1 MLQFGW
7 ESDIGVQRILFACS
21 HGLVMPLLHKASRT
35 TDQFFILKALVKA
48 DTLCKCILLSGLLFQ
63 VSAPVWGGT
72 RVFDAVQ
79 DVSRTLNSIGSEG
92 TVNDRTD
99 LLQVRSYEPGG
110 STVREHA
117 AYIQF
122 DLSSIPDLSPTG
134 HTLTLHVVN
143 GRTWTG
149 SQMEV
154 FGLAGQAGFTTQ
166 TWTEE
171 TVSFGGDS
179 DEFDATLV
187 DGVADSNRRYPDA
200 DFLGALPARGS
211 SDPSEI
217 TFSGAALDAFIA
229 ARFSD
234 NKLITLIIANAP
246 GANRE
251 VHLDSRESGNPNV
264 SQLMIKTPGL
274 EFSGSQL
281 TQSDVSNTGSSLLV
295 NIANLGETDWAVW
308 RNTTGA
314 PSQQRSG
321 GSSIGDLQEVGAP
334 GGPNAWEF
342 ASFSW
347 DLHGAPT
354 FNSPGYAA
362 GVSSHSSVATGE
374 GYEVDITLPHK
385 TGTITFWGVTRNAVN
400 VLSIEDLNGNLL
412 YTDFHASNVSQ
423 WDVTTFSL
431 NWTDATPG
439 QIVTLSW
446 LYDGVGASPRV
457 GLAGVAVDHPDPFF
471 SGIRATP
478 VALDA
483 AFLTAT
489 LNESD
494 TDTILYWGA
503 GADQGTD
510 ANAWENSQV
519 LGTGDD
525 SGSIYNVTLTNLLAG
540 GNYSYRL
547 YGAND
552 SSDGWTHAY
561 SFTQPVSSLPVVMED
576 SNDSVTLSNGLISAQ
591 FSKTTGRCERLT
603 HGDADLLAGGGRL
616 YLDSN
621 TDGSYFAFGGN
632 YSVVENTSDR
642 IHIQVAG
649 TMGEFDAD
657 LHYVMNSGES
667 GFHCYVIFRHGPD
680 KAATTMQ
687 QARMVLRC
695 DPDTFVH
702 AFSSTNK
709 TGQMIAPSVLNSSPT
724 IMDATYKLPANS
736 GYTNATGFTDD
747 GFPTYSKY
755 DWSDTMENHKVH
767 GLSSD
772 TRGLWMVS
780 GSEEYMNG
788 GPSHAELL
796 VHGSDSTP
804 LMIQTFHSAH
814 FLGSDSWIPLAAGE
828 AWSKIYGP
836 YFIFANTGS
845 SAREVWLK
853 AQQEADRAK
862 AAWPPTWMDESEFPL
877 ERGTVQGTLMVEN
890 NVVSNALIVLAQP
903 GRDWQLQGRDYQFWS
918 RTDASGNFS
927 IPKVRPGNYSLYAV
941 APGYSR
947 ECELPDVIVAA
958 STTHDIG
965 ILNWKPRR
973 GERQLWRVGTPDRS
987 THGFNYSDRMR
998 QYGLWWRYLEDYG
1011 TDDFVYTVGESAL
1024 SEWCY
1029 ALANIPLEGG
1039 VYHSPNWHIDF
1050 NLTSLPEGPAFLKLD
1065 IAGAKKNLNVSVNGA
1080 LVANL
1085 TLYTDSGLHRSAVLG
1100 SFYQHHTIE
1109 IDSDLLVVGAN
1120 RVSFGLNGK
1129 TWWSG
1134 SKPAYPDVGVLW
1146 DSIALE
1152 TGIQTEGRITL
1163 DSDRDSLDDAWE
1175 MAHFGDMGQSAA
1187 MDPDMDGVANLK
1199 EYSAGTH
1206 PNDMNSRFEV
1216 KRLDKEPGGGFTLRW
1231 DSVKE
1236 RTYKLL
1242 KSTSLNSGSW
1252 TLLSEG
1258 FRGTGG
1264 ELSFTDSVAASPSAT
1279 YYMIQ
1284 VAFP

>member
-1 MLQFGW
+1 M
-7 ESDIGVQRILFACS
+7 
-21 HGLVMPLLHKASRT
+21 
-35 TDQFFILKALVKA
+35 
-48 DTLCKCILLSGLLFQ
+48 
-63 VSAPVWGGT
+63 
-72 RVFDAVQ
+72 DAVQ
-79 DVSRTLNSIGSEG
+79 DVGRTIHSIGSEG
-92 TVNDRTD
+92 TVENRADF
-99 LLQVRSYEPGG
+99 LQVRSYEPGG

-117 AYIQF
+117 AYVQF
-122 DLSSIPDLSPTG
+122 ELSSIPDLSPTG

-171 TVSFGGDS
+171 TVSFGGGS

-200 DFLGALPARGS
+200 DFLGTLPARGS
-211 SDPSEI
+211 SDPTEI
-217 TFSGAALDAFIA
+217 TFSSAALDAFIA
-229 ARFSD
+229 ARYSD

-251 VHLDSRESGNPNV
+251 VYLDSRESGNPKV
-264 SQLMIKTPGL
+264 SQLRIKTPGV
-274 EFSGSQL
+274 EFTGNQV

-295 NIANLGETDWAVW
+295 NIANLGTADWAVW
-308 RNTTGA
+308 RNMTGA

-321 GSSIGDLQEVGAP
+321 ASFIGDLQEVGTP
-334 GGPNAWEF
+334 GGPNPWEF
-342 ASFSW
+342 VSFSW
-347 DLHGAPT
+347 ASLGAPT
-354 FNSPGYAA
+354 SSSPGYAA
-362 GVSSHSSVATGE
+362 GVSSHSSVSVGE
-374 GYEVDITLPHK
+374 GYQVDITLPHK

-400 VLSIEDLNGNLL
+400 VLSIKDVNGEALF
-412 YTDFHASNVSQ
+412 TASHQLDVSQ

-431 NWTDATPG
+431 NWTGATPG
-439 QIVTLSW
+439 QVVTLSW

-457 GLAGVAVDHPDPFF
+457 GLAGVAVDRPDPFF

-478 VALDA
+478 VALNA
-483 AFLTAT
+483 AFLTAK
-489 LNESD
+489 LIESD

-510 ANAWENSQV
+510 ANAWEYSQV
-519 LGTGDD
+519 LGTDDD

-540 GNYSYRL
+540 ANYSYRL

-552 SSDGWTHAY
+552 SFDGWTRAY
-561 SFTQPVSSLPVVMED
+561 SFTQPLSSSPVVLED
-576 SNDSVTLSNGLISAQ
+576 HDDSVTLSNGLISAQ
-591 FSKTTGRCERLT
+591 FSKTTGRCEKLT
-603 HGDADLLAGGGRL
+603 HGGANLLAQGVV

-621 TDGSYFAFGGN
+621 TGGSYFAFSGN
-632 YSVVENTSDR
+632 YSVIENTGDR

-657 LHYVMNSGES
+657 LHHVMNSGES
-667 GFHCYVIFRHGPD
+667 GFHCYVTFRHGPD
-680 KAATTMQ
+680 KAATAMQ

-695 DPDTFVH
+695 DPDIFVH

-709 TGQMIAPSVLNSSPT
+709 TGQMIAPSLLDSSPA
-724 IMDATYKLPANS
+724 IMDATYKLPAVS
-736 GYTNATGFTDD
+736 SYTNATGFTDD

-772 TRGLWMVS
+772 TRGLWMIS

-828 AWSKIYGP
+828 EWSKIFGP

-853 AQQEADRAK
+853 AQREADRAK
-862 AAWPPTWMDESEFPL
+862 AAWPPTWMDESDFPL
-877 ERGTVQGTLMVEN
+877 DRGTVQGTLMVEN
-890 NVVSNALIVLAQP
+890 KVVTNALIVLAQP

-918 RTDASGNFS
+918 RTEAGGNFS

-941 APGYSR
+941 ASGYSR
-947 ECELPDVIVAA
+947 ECELPNVTVAA

-973 GERQLWRVGTPDRS
+973 GERQLWRVGVPDRS
-987 THGFNYSDRMR
+987 TRGFNYSERMR

-1011 TDDFVYTVGESAL
+1011 TDDLVYTVGESSL

-1029 ALANIPLEGG
+1029 ALARIPLEGG

-1050 NLTSLPEGPAFLKLD
+1050 NLASVPAGPAFLKLD
-1065 IAGAKKNLNVSVNGA
+1065 LAGAKKHVNVSVNGA
-1080 LVANL
+1080 LITNL

-1100 SFYQHHTIE
+1100 SYYQHHSIE
-1109 IDSDLLVVGAN
+1109 IDSGLLVVGSN

-1129 TWWSG
+1129 SWSG
-1134 SKPAYPDVGVLW
+1134 SKPMFPDVGVLW

-1152 TGIQTEGRITL
+1152 SGLQRDGSIGL
-1163 DSDRDSLDDAWE
+1163 DSDRNFLEDSWE
-1175 MAHFGDMGQSAA
+1175 MEHFGALGQIAGEDS
-1187 MDPDMDGVANLK
+1187 DFDGVSNVG
-1199 EYSAGTH
+1199 EFIAGTH
-1206 PNDMNSRFEV
+1206 PKDIDSRFEL
-1216 KRLDKEPGGGFTLRW
+1216 KRLNREPGGGFTLKW
-1231 DSVKE
+1231 DSVPG
-1236 RTYKLL
+1236 RTYNLL
-1242 KSTSLNSGSW
+1242 KATSIGGNSW
-1252 TLLSEG
+1252 TIVSG
-1258 FRGTGG
+1258 DMTGTGG
-1264 ELSFTDSVAASPSAT
+1264 ELSFTDSVAASPSST

-1284 VAFP
+1284 VDFP